1 MKHTMGRRTFGSTRF
16 LRVGGLSLGLAAML
30 SIVPRSTPVIA
41 ATAVGGGVLSPSA
54 MGLQIV
60 EGVKPA
66 DIDAELAERTLSLLN
81 EIDRLSELETIGG
94 GESVEALNEESEAEF
109 VETFAQTGTVKRRR
123 VVRKKT
129 GTTTSGTAVRSAR
142 PTTTRPS
149 TSARTSRDPRVNAVL
164 REEERGRQ
172 AVRRNDY
179 YEASKI
185 FFGLLDKEKNPAR
198 LLQIRFILGRT
209 LQELKLHQVSAFPY
223 YEIIRSEGK
232 TNPKNRYVRQALER
246 LTVAGD
252 SLESDILLNYAVKQ
266 ITEEDFPAANRDMLY
281 FRRGEV
287 RYRDGN
293 FIEAAREFNRVRSNS
308 SFYNRA
314 RYQLALALVEANQL
328 DKAESV
334 FAALAETS
342 SDAGVTNKSRV
353 NAMMGKARTL
363 YQRKMFAE
371 SIDAYRE
378 IPRDTEQ
385 WHESLFEST
394 WALLQDG
401 RFRSALSNFH
411 SLHSPFYDD
420 FYQPES
426 LLLRSIVYHYICRYD
441 EMETTLSL
449 FERVYGPVQRDLRA
463 TLLST
468 SPSSAISLYRE
479 VRKIEESFDDIRR
492 TTTKNRRLQIPF
504 LVARQ
509 VLREGDVRRV
519 MSYIRNLEAERAKIL
534 NSPPTWRDSRVG
546 RYAKRVVDRRLESTQ
561 VAAGRLIRRHLERLQ
576 ADLASQFEQAGLV
589 RLDMLSGKKEAVK
602 KEIAGKGL
610 VRDQVDENQDRSF
623 FIQNGY
629 DYWPF
634 KGEFWLDEIGNYH
647 YLGVKNC
654 E

>member
-1 MKHTMGRRTFGSTRF
+1 MKIPKQARSQRKIRSWPF
-16 LRVGGLSLGLAAML
+16 LVTGTLVLAAAFAP
-30 SIVPRSTPVIA
+30 SSPTAFASPA
-41 ATAVGGGVLSPSA
+41 AVGLGVLSPS
-54 MGLQIV
+54 L
-60 EGVKPA
+60 EG
-66 DIDAELAERTLSLLN
+66 LSLESDLGDSSAEGGKLERSLSLIA
-81 EIDRLSELETIGG
+81 EIDRLSALEPMSGG
-94 GESVEALNEESEAEF
+94 ISVEAAANETEAEF
-109 VETFAQTGTVKRRR
+109 LETVAQAGKPARRR
-123 VVRKKT
+123 AAPKKKT
-129 GTTTSGTAVRSAR
+129 KGTTSSSRPGVRRRSAV
-142 PTTTRPS
+142 
-149 TSARTSRDPRVNAVL
+149 DPRVAAVL
-164 REEERGRQ
+164 REEERGRA

-185 FFGLLDKEKNPAR
+185 FFGLLDKEKNPQR
-198 LLQIRFILGRT
+198 LIQIRFILGRT

-252 SLESDILLNYAVKQ
+252 ALESDVLLNYAVKQ
-266 ITEEDFPAANRDMLY
+266 ITEEDFPASNRDMLY

-287 RYRDGN
+287 RYNDGN
-293 FIEAAREFNRVRSNS
+293 FIEAARELNRVRSNS

-314 RYQLALALVEANQL
+314 RYQLALSLAEANQL
-328 DKAESV
+328 EKAESV
-334 FAALAETS
+334 FGQLAETA

-353 NAMMGKARTL
+353 NAMMGRARIL
-363 YQRKMFAE
+363 YQRKMFADA
-371 SIDAYRE
+371 IDAYRE

-385 WHESLFEST
+385 WHDALFEST

-426 LLLRSIVYHYICRYD
+426 LLLRAIVYHYICRYD

-449 FERVYGPVQRDLRA
+449 FERVYGPVQRELRA
-463 TLLST
+463 TLTST

-479 VRKIEESFDDIRR
+479 VRRIDESFADIKRSDKR
-492 TTTKNRRLQIPF
+492 VRQSKYTLQVPF

-509 VLREGDVRRV
+509 VLREGDVRRA
-519 MSYIRNLEAERAKIL
+519 MSYIRNLEAERKLIAQA
-534 NSPPTWRDSRVG
+534 PPTWRDSRVG
-546 RYAKRVVDRRLESTQ
+546 RYAKRVDDRRLEATQ
-561 VAAGRLIRRHLERLQ
+561 VAAGRLIRHHLERIQ
-576 ADLASQFEQAGLV
+576 SDLAGHFEQSGLI

-602 KEIAGKGL
+602 KEIAGKGI
-610 VRDQVDENQDRSF
+610 VRDQVDDKQDRSF

-647 YLGVKNC
+647 YLGVKAC

>member
-1 MKHTMGRRTFGSTRF
+1 MKNQTR
-16 LRVGGLSLGLAAML
+16 V
-30 SIVPRSTPVIA
+30 RSRKLYEMWPA
-41 ATAVGGGVLSPSA
+41 ATAAALVAVSALAPHSNPAFASTKNLDVAPIYESFEKVPLKPLSD
-54 MGLQIV
+54 GNV
-60 EGVKPA
+60 DDTTG
-66 DIDAELAERTLSLLN
+66 SLLE
-81 EIDRLSELETIGG
+81 EIDRLATLEPMSGGVSIESSVIATELEF
-94 GESVEALNEESEAEF
+94 SEEL
-109 VETFAQTGTVKRRR
+109 AQAGAPTRRR
-123 VVRKKT
+123 VPRKK
-129 GTTTSGTAVRSAR
+129 GTPPSAGAR
-142 PTTTRPS
+142 PNQRG
-149 TSARTSRDPRVNAVL
+149 RTPADPRVSAIL

-185 FFGLLDKEKNPAR
+185 FFGLLDREKNPQR

-266 ITEEDFPAANRDMLY
+266 IAEEDFPASNRDMLY

-293 FIEAAREFNRVRSNS
+293 FIEAARELNRVRSNS

-314 RYQLALALVEANQL
+314 RYQLALSLVEANQL
-328 DKAESV
+328 DKAEQV
-334 FAALAETS
+334 FGALAETS

-353 NAMMGKARTL
+353 NALMGRARVL
-363 YQRKMFAE
+363 YQRKMYPEA
-371 SIDAYRE
+371 IDAYRE

-385 WHESLFEST
+385 WHDSLFEST

-411 SLHSPFYDD
+411 SLHSQFYDD

-441 EMETTLSL
+441 EMETTLGL
-449 FERVYGPVQRDLRA
+449 FERVYGPVQRDLRN
-463 TLLST
+463 TLTST
-468 SPSSAISLYRE
+468 SPSSAVSLYRE
-479 VRKIEESFDDIRR
+479 VRRIDESFADIKRSDKKQR
-492 TTTKNRRLQIPF
+492 QSKYTLQVPF

-509 VLREGDVRRV
+509 VLREGDVRRALA
-519 MSYIRNLEAERAKIL
+519 YIRNLEAERTRIAQA
-534 NSPPTWRDSRVG
+534 PPTWRESRVG
-546 RYAKRVVDRRLESTQ
+546 RYAKRVVDRRLEASQ
-561 VAAGRLIRRHLERLQ
+561 IAAGRLIRRHLERIQ
-576 ADLASQFEQAGLV
+576 ADLAGHFEQSGLI
-589 RLDMLSGKKEAVK
+589 RLDMLSGKKEVVK

-610 VRDQVDENQDRSF
+610 NRDQVDDKQDRSF

-647 YLGVKNC
+647 YLGVKAC

>member
-1 MKHTMGRRTFGSTRF
+1 MRRLKIAQAHSF
-16 LRVGGLSLGLAAML
+16 LALLAGLMLVAPSATPVVAAVATGAGTLSPTSSGLAFD
-30 SIVPRSTPVIA
+30 
-41 ATAVGGGVLSPSA
+41 VLESEKGINPS
-54 MGLQIV
+54 
-60 EGVKPA
+60 K
-66 DIDAELAERTLSLLN
+66 IDAELAERTLSLLN
-81 EIDRLSELETIGG
+81 EIDRLSELAPLAGG
-94 GESVEALNEESEAEF
+94 ASVEVAANETSQAFE
-109 VETFAQTGTVKRRR
+109 ETVAQNGTAPKRR
-123 VVRKKT
+123 VVQRRA
-129 GTTTSGTAVRSAR
+129 GTAPTQSASGSSTRASANPRVRQ
-142 PTTTRPS
+142 TG
-149 TSARTSRDPRVNAVL
+149 DPRVDAIL
-164 REEERGRQ
+164 REEDRGRQ
-172 AVRRNDY
+172 AVRRNDFF
-179 YEASKI
+179 EASKI
-185 FFGLLDKEKNPAR
+185 FFGLLDKEKNAAR

-209 LQELKLHQVSAFPY
+209 LQELKMHQVAAFPY

-252 SLESDILLNYAVKQ
+252 SLESDILLSYAVKQ
-266 ITEEDFPAANRDMLY
+266 INEEDFPASNRDMLY

-287 RYRDGN
+287 RFRDGN
-293 FIEAAREFNRVRSNS
+293 FIEAAREYNRVRSNS

-314 RYQLALALVEANQL
+314 RYDLALALVEANQL
-328 DKAESV
+328 EKADSV
-334 FAALAETS
+334 FAQLAETS
-342 SDAGVTNKSRV
+342 SDSGVTGKSRV
-353 NAMMGKARTL
+353 NALMGKARTL
-363 YQRKMFAE
+363 YQRKMYAD
-371 SIDAYRE
+371 SIDAYRD

-385 WHESLFEST
+385 WHEALFEST

-449 FERVYGPVQRDLRA
+449 FERVYGPVQRDLQN
-463 TLLST
+463 TLLSS

-479 VRKIEESFDDIRR
+479 VRRIDDTFNTIRR
-492 TTTKNRRLQIPF
+492 TEKRQRQLQIPF
-504 LVARQ
+504 IVARN
-509 VLREGDVRRV
+509 VLKEGDVRRS
-519 MSYIRNLEAERAKIL
+519 MSYIKNLEAERARIVQ
-534 NSPPTWRDSRVG
+534 SPPTWRESRVG
-546 RYAKRVVDRRLESTQ
+546 RYARRVVEKRMEATQ
-561 VAAGRLIRRHLERLQ
+561 IATGRLIRRHLERIQ
-576 ADLASQFEQAGLV
+576 ADLAGHFEQAGLI

-610 VRDQVDENQDRSF
+610 IREQVDDSQDRSF

-647 YLGVKNC
+647 YLGVKAC

>member
-1 MKHTMGRRTFGSTRF
+1 MKPAKN
-16 LRVGGLSLGLAAML
+16 LRKFRAIHGLMLAGLVAAA
-30 SIVPRSTPVIA
+30 PQATPVFA
-41 ATAVGGGVLSPSA
+41 APMVGGGLPSPSVL
-54 MGLQIV
+54 GLQV
-60 EGVKPA
+60 AEGVNPME
-66 DIDAELAERTLSLLN
+66 IDAAQAERTLSLLS
-81 EIDRLSELETIGG
+81 EIDRLTEMESWSG
-94 GESVEALNEESEAEF
+94 GESVEIAMGEAEF
-109 VETFAQTGTVKRRR
+109 AETLAQNGGTTKRR

-129 GTTTSGTAVRSAR
+129 TTRSSAPTAAPRAGTRPGTTTRSTAPRGNAMTAVQ
-142 PTTTRPS
+142 
-149 TSARTSRDPRVNAVL
+149 
-164 REEERGRQ
+164 REEERGRA

-179 YEASKI
+179 FEASKI
-185 FFGLLDKEKNPAR
+185 FFGLLDREKNPTR

-209 LQELKLHQVSAFPY
+209 LQELKMHQVSAFPY

-232 TNPKNRYVRQALER
+232 TNPKNRYVRQSLER

-252 SLESDILLNYAVKQ
+252 ALESDILLNYAVKQ
-266 ITEEDFPAANRDMLY
+266 IAEEDFPASNRDMLY

-287 RYRDGN
+287 RHRDRN

-314 RYQLALALVEANQL
+314 RYMLALSLVEANQL
-328 DKAESV
+328 EKAEQV

-353 NAMMGKARTL
+353 NAMMGKARVL
-363 YQRKMFAE
+363 YQRKMFADA
-371 SIDAYRE
+371 IDAYRE

-385 WHESLFEST
+385 WHDALFEST

-426 LLLRSIVYHYICRYD
+426 VLLRSIVYHYICRYD
-441 EMETTLSL
+441 EMETTLAL
-449 FERVYGPVQRDLRA
+449 FDRVYGPVQRELRN
-463 TLLST
+463 TLLSS

-479 VRKIEESFDDIRR
+479 VRKIDESFDELKR
-492 TTTKNRRLQIPF
+492 TTKGKRQLQVPF

-509 VLREGDVRRV
+509 VLREGDVRRS
-519 MSYIRNLEAERAKIL
+519 MSYIRNLEAERARIAQ
-534 NSPPTWRDSRVG
+534 SPPTWRDSRVG
-546 RYAKRVVDRRLESTQ
+546 RYARRVVERRLESAQ
-561 VAAGRLIRRHLERLQ
+561 VATGRLIRRHLERIQ
-576 ADLASQFEQAGLV
+576 TDLAGHFEQSGLV

-647 YLGVKNC
+647 YLGVKAC

>member
-1 MKHTMGRRTFGSTRF
+1 MKHKSIPS
-16 LRVGGLSLGLAAML
+16 LSKILASLLVLGP
-30 SIVPRSTPVIA
+30 IVTPVRA
-41 ATAVGGGVLSPSA
+41 APGMGSGHLSPSA
-54 MGLQIV
+54 MGLEVV
-60 EGVKPA
+60 EGIDPMK
-66 DIDAELAERTLSLLN
+66 IDAALAERTLSLLS
-81 EIDRLSELETIGG
+81 EIDRLQTMTSIPG
-94 GESVEALNEESEAEF
+94 GETVESAANETEAEF
-109 VETFAQTGTVKRRR
+109 VETVAQAGNAKRRR
-123 VVRKKT
+123 VVKK
-129 GTTTSGTAVRSAR
+129 GASGNSSPGGVRTRPAAGLR
-142 PTTTRPS
+142 PTLSPI
-149 TSARTSRDPRVNAVL
+149 A
-164 REEERGRQ
+164 REEDRGRQ

-179 YEASKI
+179 FEASKI
-185 FFGLLDKEKNPAR
+185 FFGLLDKEKNPTR

-209 LQELKLHQVSAFPY
+209 LQELKLHQVAAFPY

-232 TNPKNRYVRQALER
+232 TNPKNRYVRQSLER

-266 ITEEDFPAANRDMLY
+266 IDEEDFPASNRDMLY

-287 RYRDGN
+287 RYHDGN
-293 FIEAAREFNRVRSNS
+293 FIEAAREYNRVRPNS

-314 RYQLALALVEANQL
+314 RYDLGLVLVEANQL
-328 DKAESV
+328 EKAEQV

-353 NAMMGKARTL
+353 NALMGKARTL
-363 YQRKMFAE
+363 YQRKMFADA
-371 SIDAYRE
+371 IDAYRE

-385 WHESLFEST
+385 WHDALFEST

-441 EMETTLSL
+441 EMDTTLNL
-449 FERVYGPVQRDLRA
+449 FDRVYGPVQRDLRA
-463 TLLST
+463 TLTST

-479 VRKIEESFDDIRR
+479 VRRVEESFDELRKTNKKAR
-492 TTTKNRRLQIPF
+492 MLQVPF

-509 VLREGDVRRV
+509 VLREGDVRRS
-519 MSYIRNLEAERAKIL
+519 MAYIRNLEKERTRIVQ
-534 NSPPTWRDSRVG
+534 SPPTWRESRVG
-546 RYAKRVVDRRLESTQ
+546 RYAKRVVDRRLEATQ
-561 VAAGRLIRRHLERLQ
+561 VATGRLIRRHLERIQ
-576 ADLASQFEQAGLV
+576 ADLAGHFEQSGLI

-610 VRDQVDENQDRSF
+610 VRDQVDDQKDRNF

-647 YLGVKNC
+647 YLGVKAC

>member
-1 MKHTMGRRTFGSTRF
+1 MKHSSGRNKF
-16 LRVGGLSLGLAAML
+16 LRASSLTIGLAALL
-30 SIVPRSTPVIA
+30 SIVPRSTPVVA
-41 ATAVGGGVLSPSA
+41 APSVGAGVLSPSA
-54 MGLQIV
+54 MGLQLVIG
-60 EGVKPA
+60 EDPA
-66 DIDAELAERTLSLLN
+66 NVDAELAERTLSLLS
-81 EIDRLSELETIGG
+81 EIDRLSALETIGG
-94 GESVEALNEESEAEF
+94 GESVEALNEESDAEF

-129 GTTTSGTAVRSAR
+129 GSTTGATSGAARTAR
-142 PTTTRPS
+142 PTAARPRTRAS
-149 TSARTSRDPRVNAVL
+149 GDPRVNAIL

-328 DKAESV
+328 EKAESV

-363 YQRKMFAE
+363 YQRKMFAD

-449 FERVYGPVQRDLRA
+449 FDRVYGPVQRDLRA

-479 VRKIEESFDDIRR
+479 VRKIDESFEDIRK

-509 VLREGDVRRV
+509 VLREGDVRRA
-519 MSYIRNLEAERAKIL
+519 MSYIRNLEGERAKIM

-546 RYAKRVVDRRLESTQ
+546 RYAKRVVERRMESTQ
-561 VAAGRLIRRHLERLQ
+561 VAAGRLIRRHLERIQ

-610 VRDQVDENQDRSF
+610 VRDQVDDKQDRSF

-634 KGEFWLDEIGNYH
+634 QGEFWLDEIGNYH

>member
-1 MKHTMGRRTFGSTRF
+1 M
-16 LRVGGLSLGLAAML
+16 
-30 SIVPRSTPVIA
+30 
-41 ATAVGGGVLSPSA
+41 TAV
-54 MGLQIV
+54 Q
-60 EGVKPA
+60 
-66 DIDAELAERTLSLLN
+66 
-81 EIDRLSELETIGG
+81 
-94 GESVEALNEESEAEF
+94 
-109 VETFAQTGTVKRRR
+109 
-123 VVRKKT
+123 
-129 GTTTSGTAVRSAR
+129 
-142 PTTTRPS
+142 
-149 TSARTSRDPRVNAVL
+149 
-164 REEERGRQ
+164 REEERGRA

-179 YEASKI
+179 FEASKI
-185 FFGLLDKEKNPAR
+185 FFGLLDREKNPTR

-209 LQELKLHQVSAFPY
+209 LQELKMHQVSAFPY

-232 TNPKNRYVRQALER
+232 TNPKNRYVRQSLER

-252 SLESDILLNYAVKQ
+252 ALESDILLSYAVKQ
-266 ITEEDFPAANRDMLY
+266 ISEEDFPASNRDMLY

-308 SFYNRA
+308 SFYNRS
-314 RYQLALALVEANQL
+314 RYMLALSLVEANQL
-328 DKAESV
+328 EKAEHV

-353 NAMMGKARTL
+353 NALMGKARVL
-363 YQRKMFAE
+363 YQRKMFADA
-371 SIDAYRE
+371 IDAYRE

-385 WHESLFEST
+385 WHDALFEST

-426 LLLRSIVYHYICRYD
+426 VLLRSIVYHYICRYD

-449 FERVYGPVQRDLRA
+449 FDRVYGPVQRSLRN

-479 VRKIEESFDDIRR
+479 VRKIDESFDELKR
-492 TTTKNRRLQIPF
+492 TNQGKRQLQVPF

-509 VLREGDVRRV
+509 VLREGDVRRG
-519 MSYIRNLEAERAKIL
+519 MSYIRNLEAERARIL
-534 NSPPTWRDSRVG
+534 QSPPTWRDSRVG
-546 RYAKRVVDRRLESTQ
+546 RYARRVVERRLESAQ
-561 VAAGRLIRRHLERLQ
+561 VGTGRLIRRHLERIQ
-576 ADLASQFEQAGLV
+576 TDLAGHFEQAGLV

-610 VRDQVDENQDRSF
+610 IRDQVGENQDRSF

-647 YLGVKNC
+647 YLGVKAC